1 MEEVEVE
8 SLSPEV
14 VPDLEAGPGP
24 FVPRESPTGL
34 AVLAGASWVTCLV
47 TLTKSSV
54 SSVLLRGSVVIAL
67 LMASRTLLDLLYT
80 ARA

>member
-24 FVPRESPTGL
+24 SVPPEPPTGL

-54 SSVLLRGSVVIAL
+54 ANALLRGSVVIAL
-67 LMASRTLLDLLYT
+67 LTALQILLDLLYT
-80 ARA
+80 ALA